1 MAEFV
6 VSISFAYI
14 GDYIFVRYTDA
25 RYEVLVS
32 EFYDN
37 LMGKDISFFRA
48 HRTGTLNSLFRD
60 YMDGTINIFRLMRTG
75 VFPLLIS
82 SLAPLFV
89 LCYFDWRVA
98 AVFCC
103 TMGLRCY
110 LSYIFT
116 PRIESARD
124 EALSVYR
131 ELSGKMS
138 DQIAHFP
145 IVRASANYE
154 INRSKITS
162 LASDE
167 GRLFWESHSTAMLSD
182 CLQSVLTAACFVS
195 TFVVISISTL
205 AGTISLEVSI
215 LSVFFIIQG
224 MQAASTTGDLVQSFI
239 KRRGQVRS
247 ALRSLE
253 SDTTRQ
259 PWEEATKSSLL
270 TSGELQFCS
279 VAFSYHTE
287 DRNIE
292 VYRSLDLHIPH
303 GVHVAVMGDNG
314 AGKST
319 LLNLLMRFDVIGA
332 GKIVLGGRNL
342 YDLSAAHLYTSISY
356 VPQQITLFN
365 ESILDNIKFFSP
377 NATDEQIS
385 TVCNIV
391 GISGF
396 LKDFPEGLSTKVGE
410 FGSKLSG
417 GQRQRIIIAR
427 AREYPNFC
435 V

>member
-1 MAEFV
+1 MNKVMCSHLLKAYGTTKAVWVGILLTAASHFILKILVPIAATMWIVSITSGTDRLISGIATIAALFV

-253 SDTTRQ
+253 SDTT
-259 PWEEATKSSLL
+259 S
-270 TSGELQFCS
+270 
-279 VAFSYHTE
+279 
-287 DRNIE
+287 
-292 VYRSLDLHIPH
+292 
-303 GVHVAVMGDNG
+303 
-314 AGKST
+314 
-319 LLNLLMRFDVIGA
+319 
-332 GKIVLGGRNL
+332 
-342 YDLSAAHLYTSISY
+342 
-356 VPQQITLFN
+356 
-365 ESILDNIKFFSP
+365 
-377 NATDEQIS
+377 
-385 TVCNIV
+385 
-391 GISGF
+391 
-396 LKDFPEGLSTKVGE
+396 
-410 FGSKLSG
+410 
-417 GQRQRIIIAR
+417 
-427 AREYPNFC
+427 
-435 V
+435 